1 MFDGPECQQTKHSF
15 GGQGYAW
22 FPPIMPCFQSHISLE
37 FLAES
42 ANGLLLYN
50 GPLGPAQSGEQED
63 FIAVGELTVSKAQSL
78 KTCTTS
84 SLLMVFT
91 KALSCDLFLQI
102 TGPTWTCHVQS
113 SSRSF
118 SSVWQQNISKILKHI
133 LHSRAREAKFHTQ
146 QQKIDQNAKQLQ
158 DRQCSQTAGD
168 M

>member
-84 SLLMVFT
+84 SLLMVFR

-118 SSVWQQNISKILKHI
+118 SSVW
-133 LHSRAREAKFHTQ
+133 
-146 QQKIDQNAKQLQ
+146 
-158 DRQCSQTAGD
+158 
-168 M
+168 